1 LFWTVIITITT
12 FYIWNTNGWSRWWWY
27 FTSFRWYICCWWRKR
42 VDGPSWVDGGTLVEG
57 SFSLDFVGRVLLPEL
72 PHSEPDSHEPDGGVF
87 VDGPSGTVLLPELPH
102 SEPDSHEPDGGV
114 FVDGP
119 SGTVLLPELPHSEPD
134 SHWPDGGDLVDG
146 PSSGTDFGEIFLL
159 PELPHSEPDSH
170 ELDDG
175 DLVEGPSGIDLL
187 PELPHSELEPHE
199 IDLVDGP
206 SGIDLLPELPHDSH
220 EIDFDEIPSVEID
233 FGALETVL
241 PLNPNPPPFSHG
253 IGKPEIIDNKEI
265 MKIIN
270 LYENIF
276 IS

>member
-1 LFWTVIITITT
+1 MDGVDGDGISLPSDGIFVV
-12 FYIWNTNGWSRWWWY
+12 GGERG
-27 FTSFRWYICCWWRKR
+27 

-72 PHSEPDSHEPDGGVF
+72 PHSEPDP
-87 VDGPSGTVLLPELPH
+87 
-102 SEPDSHEPDGGV
+102 
-114 FVDGP
+114 
-119 SGTVLLPELPHSEPD
+119 
-134 SHWPDGGDLVDG
+134 HWPDGGDLVDG
-146 PSSGTDFGEIFLL
+146 PSSEIDFGEIFLL

-170 ELDDG
+170 GPDDG

-187 PELPHSELEPHE
+187 PELPHSEPDSHWPDGGVLVDGPSSEMDFGEIFLLPELPHSEPEPHE

-233 FGALETVL
+233 FGTLETVL
-241 PLNPNPPPFSHG
+241 PLNPDPPPFSHG

-265 MKIIN
+265 INIIN

-276 IS
+276 VFLILIKIIMNLI